1 MPTKKKKPA
10 PIKPGPKTNPQRNPA
25 DLPVAPL
32 AGGKHA
38 SAKQMASPA
47 YRLAAMDQDFLLGD
61 SMRGVRF
68 LMEYEKV
75 EEALDR
81 WGVRSTVVVWGSARI
96 SDKGP
101 PDHKRW
107 YNAAREF
114 GRIASE
120 RGGALE
126 DRYPRDNVIATGGG
140 PGIMEAAN
148 RGAHD
153 VGAPSIGYNITLPME
168 QYPNAFS
175 TPDLTFRFHYFAM
188 RKMHFAMRANAL
200 VVFPGGLGT
209 FDELFEI
216 LALRQ
221 TGKSPPLPIVLYDE
235 KFWREVV
242 SFEAMAKHGVISS
255 PDLALFEY
263 AESPEQ
269 AWDILVKGG
278 VLTKWLQEQH
288 TT

>member
-1 MPTKKKKPA
+1 
-10 PIKPGPKTNPQRNPA
+10 
-25 DLPVAPL
+25 
-32 AGGKHA
+32 
-38 SAKQMASPA
+38 
-47 YRLAAMDQDFLLGD
+47 
-61 SMRGVRF
+61 
-68 LMEYEKV
+68 
-75 EEALDR
+75 
-81 WGVRSTVVVWGSARI
+81 
-96 SDKGP
+96 
-101 PDHKRW
+101 
-107 YNAAREF
+107 
-114 GRIASE
+114 
-120 RGGALE
+120 
-126 DRYPRDNVIATGGG
+126 
-140 PGIMEAAN
+140 MEAAN

-221 TGKSPPLPIVLYDE
+221 TGKAPPLPIVLYDE

-278 VLTKWLQEQH
+278 VMTRWLQEQH